1 MTPTPKSAGS
11 NVPRLSVLICST
23 HTRWDTF
30 GQAIQRQ
37 IWPQLAAL
45 SLEDQKRVEI
55 IMLTDNKQL
64 MLGAKRNAL
73 VDMAQGDYVVFVDDD
88 DRLDDTYLQSL
99 LDATSTGADVITFL
113 VSVSLNGTR
122 PKICR
127 YSKDYAADRNTG
139 HGYERLP
146 NHICAIKR
154 ELARMVSYPHLPY
167 GEDSGYSKLLHPHLK
182 SEHAIDKVLY
192 HYDYCLD
199 TTEAQEHLR
208 NKSKQRR
215 GVPPLVDVVILSN
228 ATTPALWA
236 STQRTIDTCISGAN
250 GLPVSIAVLE
260 QQPDIV
266 YRRCATIHKPEP
278 FHYNRF
284 ANFGAARGSAEW
296 IMIANNDLIFHDGW
310 LHQLLAADH
319 PVVSPKCPR
328 DARQKEFTENTTGHV
343 TGRHLSGWCYMI
355 SRDVWDQIGGFDECV
370 SFWCADDVVIEQLR
384 AIDIAP
390 MIVPAAIVEHAQSQ
404 TLAGTENRDDLTW
417 AQLDIFIRKY
427 GSHRMENHPQ
437 YLAWKRSHVDA

>member
-1 MTPTPKSAGS
+1 MIS
-11 NVPRLSVLICST
+11 LSVLICST

-30 GQAIQRQ
+30 GQAIQKQ
-37 IWPQLAAL
+37 IWDQFNAL
-45 SLEDQKRVEI
+45 PPADRERVEVL
-55 IMLTDNKQL
+55 MLTDSKSM
-64 MLGAKRNAL
+64 MLGAKRNAM
-73 VDMAQGDYVVFVDDD
+73 VDMAQGEYVVFVDDD
-88 DRLDDTYLQSL
+88 DRLDETYLRSL
-99 LDATSTGADVITFL
+99 LDATSSGADVITFL
-113 VSVSLNGTR
+113 VSVSLNGVR

-146 NHICAIKR
+146 NHICAVKR
-154 ELARMVSYPHLPY
+154 ELAHMVSFPHLPY

-192 HYDYCLD
+192 HYDYNLE
-199 TTEAQEHLR
+199 TTEAQQHLR
-208 NKSKQRR
+208 NRSKQRR

-228 ATTPALWA
+228 ATTPALRS

-250 GLPVSIAVLE
+250 GLPVSITVLE
-260 QQPDIV
+260 QQPV
-266 YRRCATIHKPEP
+266 TYRQAATIRKPEP

-296 IMIANNDLIFHDGW
+296 IMVANNDLIFHDGW
-310 LHQLLAADH
+310 LHQLLAAGH

-328 DARQKEFTENTTGHV
+328 DKRQKEFVENTTGYV
-343 TGRHLSGWCYMI
+343 TARHLSGWCYMI
-355 SRDVWDQIGGFDECV
+355 SRDVWDRIGGFDECV

-384 AIDIAP
+384 AIGIAP
-390 MIVPAAIVEHAQSQ
+390 MIVPSAIVEHDQSQ
-404 TLAGTENRDDLTW
+404 TLTKAPNRDDLTW

-427 GSHRMENHPQ
+427 GSHRLENHPQ
-437 YLAWKRSHVDA
+437 YLAWKRSHANA